1 MTFNNTLKKETQ
13 FPCTTNLYLFK
24 DNNRNTRKGCEIYS
38 KLTVKTPEQR
48 QWSRSG
54 VFIVN
59 FEKISHLFRVSIIDF
74 IQVSVCSDILITLQ

>member
-1 MTFNNTLKKETQ
+1 MTVKGTNAKGNLKRQELALRSIIIIWSMTFNNTLKKETQ

-48 QWSRSG
+48 Q
-54 VFIVN
+54 
-59 FEKISHLFRVSIIDF
+59 
-74 IQVSVCSDILITLQ
+74 